1 MAHRQAL
8 HSAAPPA
15 TSMAAA
21 PPPAARVAR
30 LYRSSLKNMLSW
42 AVDRTLFW
50 EEVRGGGGAEAG

>member
-1 MAHRQAL
+1 
-8 HSAAPPA
+8 
-15 TSMAAA
+15 MAAA